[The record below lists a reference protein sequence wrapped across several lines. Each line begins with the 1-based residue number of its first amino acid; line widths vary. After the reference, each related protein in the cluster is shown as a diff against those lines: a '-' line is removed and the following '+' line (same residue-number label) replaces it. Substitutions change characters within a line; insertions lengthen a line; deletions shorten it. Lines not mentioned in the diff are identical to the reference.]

1 MQVLDHRADAEHL
14 SDNGLKSSF
23 RPAAVLPSP
32 KAAPGML

>member
-23 RPAAVLPSP
+23 PAAVLPSP